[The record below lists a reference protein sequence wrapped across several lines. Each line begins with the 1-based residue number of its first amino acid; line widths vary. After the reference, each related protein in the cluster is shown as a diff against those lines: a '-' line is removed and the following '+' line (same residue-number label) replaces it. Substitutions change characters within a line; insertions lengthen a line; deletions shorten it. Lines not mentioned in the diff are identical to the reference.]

1 MFIPLHDANPLRH
14 FKTPYVTRTIIAV
27 TVLIYVVFQSG
38 LIFGVGE
45 EVAAIGFGAI
55 PVELLHPAGLRGP
68 LTFVPEPLT
77 LITYMF
83 LHGNWVHLGGNMLFL
98 WVFGDN
104 IEDAMG
110 HGRFLGFYL
119 LCGIVAG
126 LFHTAALPD
135 SNMILIG
142 ASGAVAGIIS
152 AYVILHPRV
161 KLWVLVL
168 GRIPLRIRAMWAIGA
183 WIIYQVVAVA
193 TGIQDQT
200 SWWGHFGGVVA
211 GAVLIPFFRRPSV
224 PLFDRGLE

>member
-14 FKTPYVTRTIIAV
+14 LKTAYVTRSIIAV

-38 LIFGVGE
+38 LIFAGGE
-45 EVAAIGFGAI
+45 EVAAIGFGMI
-55 PVELLHPAGLRGP
+55 PLELLHPAGLRP

-77 LITYMF
+77 LVTYMF
-83 LHGNWVHLGGNMLFL
+83 LHGNWLHLGGNMLFL

-110 HGRFLGFYL
+110 HGRFLAFYL
-119 LCGIVAG
+119 LCGIMAG
-126 LFHTAALPD
+126 LAHTIALP
-135 SNMILIG
+135 SSEQMLIG

-152 AYVILHPRV
+152 AYAILHPRV

-168 GRIPLRIRAMWAIGA
+168 MRIPLRIRAMWAIGA
-183 WIIYQVVAVA
+183 WIVYQVVAVWM
-193 TGIQDQT
+193 GIQDQT
-200 SWWGHFGGVVA
+200 SWWGHLGGLMA
-211 GAVLIPFFRRPSV
+211 GAVLIPFFRRPGV

>member
-14 FKTPYVTRTIIAV
+14 LKVAYVTRTIIAV

-38 LIFGVGE
+38 WIFGGGE
-45 EVAAIGFGAI
+45 EVAAIGFGVI
-55 PVELLHPAGLRGP
+55 PIELLHPEGLRGP
-68 LTFVPEPLT
+68 LTLIPEPLT
-77 LITYMF
+77 LVTYTF
-83 LHGNWVHLGGNMLFL
+83 LHGNWMHLGGNMLFL

-110 HGRFLGFYL
+110 HGRFLVFYL

-126 LFHTAALPD
+126 LFHTVALPD
-135 SNMILIG
+135 SNMMLIG

-168 GRIPLRIRAMWAIGA
+168 MRIPLRVRAMWAIGA
-183 WIIYQVVAVA
+183 WIVYQVVAVWM
-193 TGIQDQT
+193 GIQDQT
-200 SWWGHFGGVVA
+200 SWWGHLGGLVA
-211 GAVLIPFFRRPSV
+211 GAVLIPFFRRPGV
-224 PLFDRGLE
+224 PLFDRGLD

>member
-14 FKTPYVTRTIIAV
+14 LKTAYVTRTIIAV

-38 LIFGVGE
+38 LIFGTE
-45 EVAAIGFGAI
+45 EIAAIGFGMI
-55 PVELLHPAGLRGP
+55 PLELLHPAGLRP

-77 LITYMF
+77 LVTYMF
-83 LHGNWVHLGGNMLFL
+83 LHGNWLHLGGNMLFL

-110 HGRFLGFYL
+110 HGRFLAFYL

-126 LFHTAALPD
+126 LAHMIALPG
-135 SNMILIG
+135 SEQMLIG

-168 GRIPLRIRAMWAIGA
+168 MRIPLRVRAMWAIGA
-183 WIIYQVVAVA
+183 WIVYQVVAVA
-193 TGIQDQT
+193 IGLQDQT
-200 SWWGHFGGVVA
+200 SWWGHLGGLVA
-211 GAVLIPFFRRPSV
+211 GAVLIPFFRRPGV
-224 PLFDRGLE
+224 PLFDRGLD